1 MALPKR
7 RHSHSRKNKRRANWR
22 VRPPN
27 LVHCA
32 DCRALRLPHR
42 ACPAC
47 GNYAGV
53 NVVTIKARVHRGRG
67 Q

>member
-22 VRPPN
+22 VKPPN
-27 LVHCA
+27 MVPCP
-32 DCRALRLPHR
+32 DCRALRLAHR

-47 GNYAGV
+47 GNYAGTGV
-53 NVVTIKARVHRGRG
+53 ITVKARVHRGRG